1 MIDGSKR
8 RRGKILFWLNIAVEL
23 GNESLGGKKW
33 HLQGEF

>member
-23 GNESLGGKKW
+23 GKESLDGT
-33 HLQGEF
+33 